1 LAGKGLRAAGTRRS
15 YECLL
20 AAAVRIARMDH
31 TPSLAEIRT
40 LRDEIIRIAAAHGAL
55 HVSVFGSV
63 ARGEAVPGSDVDLLV
78 EFDQTPSLLQLI
90 ALEQSLSDLLGVR
103 VDVVMRH
110 ALRPEVGPH
119 ILRDV
124 VSL

>member
-1 LAGKGLRAAGTRRS
+1 
-15 YECLL
+15 
-20 AAAVRIARMDH
+20 MDH